1 MTNITKIIKLAKVWK
16 FIYNILSVDWGD
28 KMFNFHNKKSQ
39 RIIST
44 IIILIVILAM
54 IVPTLTYLL

>member
-28 KMFNFHNKKSQ
+28 KMFNFHNKKIQ
-39 RIIST
+39 RVISAV
-44 IIILIVILAM
+44 IIIIVILAM
-54 IVPTLTYLL
+54 LVPTLTYLM